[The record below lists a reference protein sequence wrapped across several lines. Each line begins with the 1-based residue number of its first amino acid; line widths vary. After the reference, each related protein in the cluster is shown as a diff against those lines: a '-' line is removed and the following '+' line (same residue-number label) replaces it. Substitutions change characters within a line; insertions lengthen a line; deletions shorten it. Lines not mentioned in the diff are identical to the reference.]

1 MCISLRARLECGKS
15 SISWLLH
22 HAHVDAI
29 RINIHPGAAITAAL
43 GWIFLR
49 LDSVWPVD
57 ACHPQKDAKSPLRHP
72 PHSDRRESGHGE
84 TITNFTLEITRAP
97 TTALCRG
104 AALDV
109 RAENAVCASL
119 YTRSICSLEMQP
131 SSWLQLQGPCRRQR
145 SSSSVPRLKVAR
157 QPPPCAGNEAGLAYL
172 NSPCR
177 QPGVRGVYE
186 ASTFLPP
193 APPASR

>member
-1 MCISLRARLECGKS
+1 MLMSMRFVSISTQVRPLRPRLGGFSCVWIAFGQWTRATLRRTQNRRSGTHRIAIGARAAMGRPSPISRLKSRVLQPQRSAEALRWTYVQRTQFVHRCAHEASVVSRCSLRA
-15 SISWLLH
+15 
-22 HAHVDAI
+22 
-29 RINIHPGAAITAAL
+29 
-43 GWIFLR
+43 
-49 LDSVWPVD
+49 
-57 ACHPQKDAKSPLRHP
+57 
-72 PHSDRRESGHGE
+72 
-84 TITNFTLEITRAP
+84 
-97 TTALCRG
+97 
-104 AALDV
+104 
-109 RAENAVCASL
+109 
-119 YTRSICSLEMQP
+119 

-145 SSSSVPRLKVAR
+145 SSSSVLRLKVAR

>member
-1 MCISLRARLECGKS
+1 MHFV
-15 SISWLLH
+15 SISTQ
-22 HAHVDAI
+22 
-29 RINIHPGAAITAAL
+29 GAAVTAAL
-43 GWIFLR
+43 GWAFLR

-57 ACHPQKDAKSPLRHP
+57 MCRAQKDAKSPLRHP

-119 YTRSICSLEMQP
+119 CTRSICSLEMQP